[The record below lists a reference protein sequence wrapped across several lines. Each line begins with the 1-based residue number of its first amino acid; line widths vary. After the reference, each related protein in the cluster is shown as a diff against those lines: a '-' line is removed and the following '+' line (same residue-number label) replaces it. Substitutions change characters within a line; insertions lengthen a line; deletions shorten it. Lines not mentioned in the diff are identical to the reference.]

1 MQPTQLNIERQP
13 ASNGDTLVTRL
24 IGKLSLETVHDF
36 ISTMRPEPATRLV
49 LDMSRVSFL
58 DSAGVGAL
66 VSLFVSR
73 RNNSKS
79 LALAAL
85 TQQGNAVM
93 QVSGLLKL
101 LPVYPSVEEAVSKRR
116 PKRSLLQ
123 LANAVCPLSAGNPL
137 RMIGEESV
145 HESDL
150 VANKQAKSQA
160 QQARAENQSF
170 VKPSEFIAR
179 E

>member
-1 MQPTQLNIERQP
+1 MQPAQLSIERQP

-24 IGKLSLETVHDF
+24 TGKLSLETVHNF
-36 ISTMRPEPATRLV
+36 IATMRPEPATRLV
-49 LDMSRVSFL
+49 LDMSGLSFL

-73 RNNSKS
+73 RNNSKT

-101 LPVYPSVEEAVSKRR
+101 LPVYPSVEEAVAKR
-116 PKRSLLQ
+116 P
-123 LANAVCPLSAGNPL
+123 
-137 RMIGEESV
+137 
-145 HESDL
+145 
-150 VANKQAKSQA
+150 
-160 QQARAENQSF
+160 
-170 VKPSEFIAR
+170 
-179 E
+179 

>member
-1 MQPTQLNIERQP
+1 MERDRNLCYRILIFTFGLLGYPPQVMQPAQLSIERQT

-24 IGKLSLETVHDF
+24 TGKLSLETVHDF
-36 ISTMRPEPATRLV
+36 IATMRPEPAARLV
-49 LDMSRVSFL
+49 LDMSGLSFL

-73 RNNSKS
+73 RNHSKT

-101 LPVYPSVEEAVSKRR
+101 MPVYASVEEAVSKR
-116 PKRSLLQ
+116 P
-123 LANAVCPLSAGNPL
+123 
-137 RMIGEESV
+137 
-145 HESDL
+145 
-150 VANKQAKSQA
+150 
-160 QQARAENQSF
+160 
-170 VKPSEFIAR
+170 
-179 E
+179 

>member
-1 MQPTQLNIERQP
+1 LCYRILILAPDLLGYPPQVMQTTQLNIERQP

-24 IGKLSLETVHDF
+24 TGKLSLETVHNF
-36 ISTMRPEPATRLV
+36 IAAMRPEPAARLV
-49 LDMSRVSFL
+49 LDMSGLSFL

-73 RNNSKS
+73 RNNSKT

-101 LPVYPSVEEAVSKRR
+101 MPIYSSVEEAVSKR
-116 PKRSLLQ
+116 S
-123 LANAVCPLSAGNPL
+123 
-137 RMIGEESV
+137 
-145 HESDL
+145 
-150 VANKQAKSQA
+150 
-160 QQARAENQSF
+160 
-170 VKPSEFIAR
+170 
-179 E
+179 